1 MTRRSST
8 IRTTISPTS
17 RKTWSRTLDDSVF
30 PQCLNLLFRKVSH
43 WWFCS
48 SNGKQGKH
56 AIGNPLLERGRE
68 EREGFEISGT
78 ESMSKKGW
86 RNGICVSL
94 KSHRKFCSQESLK
107 ILLCCSRS
115 PRTLGTKSSTSFFF
129 FENSVQRKFLN
140 EYIMESQNLKRRNS
154 EHSLSRATTIAWI
167 SKTTIIESQS
177 IGISSSTRDNTFC
190 VAEKKYHRHK
200 AL

>member
-115 PRTLGTKSSTSFFF
+115 PRTLGTKSSTSYFLG
-129 FENSVQRKFLN
+129 KFSSEKIFWMSTSWRARTWSEEIQNTHYSSHNDSL
-140 EYIMESQNLKRRNS
+140 NLKD
-154 EHSLSRATTIAWI
+154 
-167 SKTTIIESQS
+167 
-177 IGISSSTRDNTFC
+177 DNYW
-190 VAEKKYHRHK
+190 KPINRHI
-200 AL
+200 